1 MGEGAACQVCGAA
14 ERRHFIHHQGMDLY
28 ECAACGLV
36 YLDPMPSAAESRAF
50 YTDAYQGATSGY
62 FAKVEGKLRRSRGR
76 VRQLLRRLPKGA
88 GRRFLD
94 VGCSGGFMVEAA
106 REAGFEAWGLDLDPV
121 SIAYA
126 RAHYAQN
133 QYFHGPLEDFEP
145 RVMFD
150 AVYCSEVIEHLG
162 DANAFAAGL
171 ARLMVPG
178 AVLYLTTP
186 DMGHWRRPKDLTTW
200 DAFCP
205 PAHVL
210 YFNRQNL
217 TRLLAKHGLT
227 VIARRFAWKP
237 GLKLFV
243 RRVGSA
249 AA

>member
-1 MGEGAACQVCGAA
+1 VGEGPACQVCGAA

-28 ECAACGLV
+28 ECSACGLV
-36 YLDPMPSAAESRAF
+36 YLDPMPSAAESRAL
-50 YTDAYQGATSGY
+50 YADAYQGATSGY
-62 FAKVEGKLRRSRGR
+62 FAKVGAKLRRSRGR
-76 VRQLLRRLPKGA
+76 VRQLARRLPKGA
-88 GRRFLD
+88 GGRFLD

-126 RAHYAQN
+126 REHYPQN
-133 QYFHGPLEDFEP
+133 QFFDGPLEDFAP
-145 RVMFD
+145 GAPFD

-162 DANAFAAGL
+162 NANAFAAAL
-171 ARLMVPG
+171 ATLMAPG

-186 DMGHWRRPKDLTTW
+186 DLGHWRRPKDLTTW

-205 PAHVL
+205 PAHML

-217 TRLLAKHGLT
+217 TRLLANHGLE

-243 RRVGSA
+243 RRR
-249 AA
+249 